1 MPSVTDIVDD
11 QLDELGFP
19 VPKRI
24 VPPPKDVLRGLGLP
38 TVAEIVEPP
47 VRKVI
52 DTVKRKV
59 T

>member
-11 QLDELGFP
+11 QLDELGLP

-52 DTVKRKV
+52 DTVRRKV